1 MEPVIAMEERVI
13 ERLSKLKLT
22 ISAAESC
29 TGGLFAATLVNVP
42 GASYVLNQSYI
53 TYSNDAKKALLGVK
67 KKTLKKHGAVAKK
80 TAKEMCYGVAKAAKA
95 DVGVGI
101 TGIAGPDGGTKEKPV
116 GLVYIG
122 CYYNKNIVVKPFYFK
137 GTRLE
142 VRKQAVSE
150 AMKMVYKMLC
160 YC

>member
-1 MEPVIAMEERVI
+1 MAKVVQMEEQIV

-29 TGGLFAATLVNVP
+29 TGGLFSATLVNVP
-42 GASYVLNQSYI
+42 GASSVLNQSFV
-53 TYSNDAKKALLGVK
+53 TYSNESKRRLLGVK
-67 KKTLKKHGAVAKK
+67 KKTLDKHGAVSKK

-142 VRKQAVSE
+142 VRKQAVAE
-150 AMKMVYKMLC
+150 AMKMVYKMIC